1 MEVHCEG
8 CAGCCLDWR
17 PLLDEG
23 ETDAGDRAVGR
34 SIPESG
40 SGAERTPIDDGY
52 NFAALTRDEVRTFL
66 ERGAAAALTP
76 RFWAVGEDEG
86 VAVGDHRVAAVA
98 GRPAFFVGL
107 RKPPKP
113 VAPFGREDATWL
125 PTCVFLDPTTL
136 QCRIHGTDRF
146 PDECGVYPERNLALG
161 AETECERVES
171 AFGGERLLERSH
183 DDADDLLFGPQAIGA
198 KLFCHPRPDELEG
211 LLDRLAAGELRPA
224 DRAEC
229 LAVAA
234 ASSPGTL
241 AISENHYERGY
252 ERALESLEDVTPSD
266 DGDATASDDE
276 DAWVGPAIEEW
287 ERREASA
294 DGTTPTPSAARTV
307 EEERGAPE
315 TPGWDALE

>member
-1 MEVHCEG
+1 MEVHCED
-8 CAGCCLDWR
+8 CASCCLDWR
-17 PLLDEG
+17 SLLDENVG
-23 ETDAGDRAVGR
+23 SDPDHGRQAARSGPDAGSAVDP
-34 SIPESG
+34 S
-40 SGAERTPIDDGY
+40 PIDDGY

-76 RFWAVGEDEG
+76 RFWTVGEDEG

-136 QCRIHGTDRF
+136 QCRIHGTDRY

-171 AFGGERLLERSH
+171 AFDGERLLDRAH
-183 DDADDLLFGPQAIGA
+183 RDADKLLFGPQAVGA
-198 KLFCHPRPDELEG
+198 KLFCHPRPEELADV
-211 LLDRLAAGELRPA
+211 LDRLATGELRA
-224 DRAEC
+224 TDRAEC

-241 AISENHYERGY
+241 ATSDHHYEWGY
-252 ERALESLEDVTPSD
+252 ERALESLSGESDGESAD
-266 DGDATASDDE
+266 DGGE
-276 DAWVGPAIEEW
+276 DAWVGPAIEAW
-287 ERREASA
+287 ERRRANA
-294 DGTTPTPSAARTV
+294 DGSVPSPSIAHGI
-307 EEERGAPE
+307 EEQRGAPG
-315 TPGWDALE
+315 TPGWDGLE

>member
-17 PLLDEG
+17 PLLEEG
-23 ETDAGDRAVGR
+23 GTDAGDRALGR

-40 SGAERTPIDDGY
+40 SEAERTPIDDGY

-76 RFWAVGEDEG
+76 RFWEVGEAEG
-86 VAVGDHRVAAVA
+86 VAVGDRRVAAVA

-146 PDECGVYPERNLALG
+146 PDKCGVYPERNLVLG

-171 AFGGERLLERSH
+171 TFGGERLLERDH

-198 KLFCHPRPDELEG
+198 KLFCHPRPDDLEG
-211 LLDRLAAGELRPA
+211 LLDRLAVDELRPA

-229 LAVAA
+229 LAVAV

-241 AISENHYERGY
+241 AISEHHYERGY
-252 ERALESLEDVTPSD
+252 ERVIESLEGTRA
-266 DGDATASDDE
+266 GDAASDE

-294 DGTTPTPSAARTV
+294 GGAIPAPSAARTV